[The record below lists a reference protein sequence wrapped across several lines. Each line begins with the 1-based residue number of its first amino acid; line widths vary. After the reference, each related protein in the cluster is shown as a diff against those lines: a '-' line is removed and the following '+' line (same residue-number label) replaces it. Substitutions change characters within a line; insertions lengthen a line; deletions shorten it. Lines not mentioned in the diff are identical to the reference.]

1 MQPSVEAMSVK
12 EWPLPTTL
20 TRSPRSA
27 EVLTIATIS
36 SSVLGDSIRAGEQAA
51 VPAQFV
57 QCVLTDI
64 TIPPGPPPTNR
75 EPLAQSP
82 VAAARVGL
90 RWDPQLPPLIRLDPP
105 PPPAPLSP
113 R

>member
-57 QCVLTDI
+57 QCVRTDI
-64 TIPPGPPPTNR
+64 TIRAGPPPTIR
-75 EPLAQSP
+75 EPRAQSP
-82 VAAARVGL
+82 GACVRDRRRGDPHAPALLGL
-90 RWDPQLPPLIRLDPP
+90 DRPP
-105 PPPAPLSP
+105 PPP